1 MSRWCEGS
9 RAIVTSVVRRAGRA
23 IASGFLRL
31 VDLESGR
38 VVMKSAVPESAHRA
52 RDPNPRGGLRGAR
65 GVAVHSRRL
74 VVANTERL
82 LVFDT
87 SWRLVDELSH
97 PLAGGIH
104 DILAVDDG
112 IWIASTSADLL
123 VKLSWEGTL
132 LDVWEWRRDAR
143 LVRELGFGRLPPV
156 DRGRDYRDPES
167 MRRGVPNVVHLN
179 AVTPRPGGLLVS
191 FGRVLSP
198 AAYRRRRLAGVAGY
212 AASVLGLGRRAQ
224 GPRPLGAGPPSRI
237 GGSSSAFIALAEDL
251 SAELLWRVDDI
262 DVPNHNA
269 LEVAGNLIYNDSNGS
284 RLVAT
289 PLAGPSAARDVE
301 LPGDPSFLRGLAHLG
316 DLRFLVGNQGP
327 LALYQ
332 VDLEEGR
339 VVAEIPLPG
348 QPTESAYGIC
358 LVPDNFDD
366 PPERL

>member
-1 MSRWCEGS
+1 MSNSCEGS
-9 RAIVTSVVRRAGRA
+9 RAIVTSVVREAGLA
-23 IASGFLRL
+23 AASGFLR
-31 VDLESGR
+31 VVELESGR
-38 VVMKSAVPESAHRA
+38 VVMKSAVPGSACRA

-65 GVAVHSRRL
+65 GVAVYSGRL
-74 VVANTERL
+74 VVANSERL

-87 SWRLVDELSH
+87 SWQLVDQLSH

-123 VKLSWEGTL
+123 VKLSWEGAL

-143 LVRELGFGRLPPV
+143 LVRELGFRRLTPV

-179 AVTPRPGGLLVS
+179 AVTLRPGGLLVS

-198 AAYRRRRLAGVAGY
+198 AAYRRHRLAGAAGY
-212 AASVLGLGRRAQ
+212 AASVLGLGRREQ
-224 GPRPLGAGPPSRI
+224 RPRLLGAGPSSRI
-237 GGSSSAFIALAEDL
+237 EGSSSAFIALAEDL
-251 SAELLWRVDDI
+251 SAELLWRVDGI

-284 RLVAT
+284 RLIGR
-289 PLAGPSAARDVE
+289 PLAGSSAERAVD

-316 DLRFLVGNQGP
+316 ALRFLVGNQGP
-327 LALYQ
+327 LALYH
-332 VDLEEGR
+332 VDLEEGL

-348 QPTESAYGIC
+348 EPRESVYGIC